1 MKIACGSKPREVLEV
16 ERGEQLMNKRANSV
30 TAWWSA
36 LIAVVLLCLPLDAGA
51 AVPNPTI
58 TGPIPSTVPLG
69 DPSRDYPF
77 LATDMN
83 LAQYGYVEQEYFMQ
97 GAANQYTTP
106 AGATGAVVSTG
117 NPYKTRLVV
126 RRPISPSVFNGV
138 VILEWYNVTIGYDA
152 ELDWFQTHNYLLQ
165 HGYAW
170 IGVSAQRV
178 GINYLQTWSPAGR
191 YSSLDVTVG
200 GTITDDS
207 LSYDI
212 FAQAGQ
218 AILNPSGVNMLPGLT
233 VRTVIPSGDSQ
244 SASRL
249 STYINS
255 VHPLN
260 PIFEGFFL
268 HSSLGNAIRTDL
280 GNVKVFKYLTES
292 DVLVLGE
299 AAVRRP
305 DTPTFVT
312 WETAGTSHA
321 DYWGLLSSNGVRA
334 RDATALAVNP
344 ACPYQ
349 LTRSRILAYRGQD
362 AAYDHMVQWI
372 QNNTQPPSGTPL
384 ELSAITPS
392 VVPVRDVF
400 DNILGGIRLPDFAA
414 PTATDTGF
422 NQNTPALPGV
432 LCFVYGQYIPF
443 DAQTLRALYPTHG
456 KYLLD
461 TVTASNV
468 DVQGGYILDEDAA
481 GANATAAES
490 SVGGSNL
497 RNLDLSG
504 VNLTGVSLP
513 NESLVG
519 DNLTNANLSNSNLQG
534 ANLKG
539 DPLTGANLTG
549 ANLIGTT
556 LQGADLQGAN
566 LTNANLGGATMKG
579 ASLGGVTWSNTVC
592 PDGINSDAA
601 GKTCMGH
608 LGAL

>member
-1 MKIACGSKPREVLEV
+1 
-16 ERGEQLMNKRANSV
+16 MNKRTNSV
-30 TAWWSA
+30 TAWGSA
-36 LIAVVLLCLPLDAGA
+36 LIAVVLLCLPLVAGA

-77 LATDMN
+77 FATDVN

-97 GAANQYTTP
+97 GTANQYTTP
-106 AGATGAVVSTG
+106 AGATGTVISTG
-117 NPYKTRLVV
+117 HPYKTRLVV
-126 RRPISPSVFNGV
+126 RRPTSASAFNGT
-138 VILEWYNVTIGYDA
+138 VILEWYNVTGGLDA
-152 ELDWFQTHNYLLQ
+152 ELDWFQTRNYFLA

-170 IGVSAQRV
+170 IGVSAQMV
-178 GINYLQTWSPAGR
+178 GVNYLQTWSPAGR
-191 YSSLDVTVG
+191 YSSLDVTAG

-212 FAQAGQ
+212 FSQAGQ
-218 AILNPSGVNMLPGLT
+218 AILNPSGVKLLPGLT
-233 VRTVIPSGDSQ
+233 VQTVIPSGDSQ

-260 PIFEGFFL
+260 PIYTGFFL

-280 GNVKVFKYLTES
+280 GNVKVFKFLTET
-292 DVLVLGE
+292 DILELGE

-321 DYWGLLSSNGVRA
+321 DYWGLLSSNGVRT
-334 RDATALAVNP
+334 RDATPLAVNP

-362 AAYDHMVQWI
+362 AAYDRMVQWMR
-372 QNNTQPPSGTPL
+372 NGTQPPSAPPL
-384 ELSAITPS
+384 ELSATTPS

-400 DNILGGIRLPDFAA
+400 ENIVGGIRLPDFAV
-414 PTATDTGF
+414 PIATDTGF
-422 NQNTPALPGV
+422 NANTPALPGV
-432 LCFVYGQYIPF
+432 RCFLYGQYIPF
-443 DAQTLRALYPTHG
+443 DTQTLRALYPTHG
-456 KYLLD
+456 TYLLD
-461 TVTASNV
+461 TVTASN
-468 DVQGGYILDEDAA
+468 
-481 GANATAAES
+481 ANAIAAES
-490 SVGGSNL
+490 SVGGSNF

-504 VNLTGVSLP
+504 VNLMGVSLP
-513 NESLVG
+513 NENLVG
-519 DNLTNANLSNSNLQG
+519 DNLANANLSNSNLQG

-539 DPLTGANLTG
+539 DPLTGANLNG
-549 ANLIGTT
+549 ASLIGTN
-556 LQGADLQGAN
+556 LQGANLQGAN
-566 LTNANLGGATMKG
+566 LTNANLGGATLKG
-579 ASLGGVTWSNTVC
+579 ASIGGVMWSNTVC
-592 PDGINSDAA
+592 PDGTNSDAD
-601 GKTCMGH
+601 GNTCMGH